1 MPTINTVAGRDKL
14 KPRREPYWLKLSAG
28 SFLGFRK
35 QSASTSGTWVA
46 RWRDESGK
54 QQYRALGAFDELPS
68 HARFDAATRAAQAW
82 LEHIDAGGATAE
94 VTVREACERYV
105 KHQRTEKGDK
115 AADDAEKRFA
125 RYVYAQPIAG
135 ITLDKLR
142 PAHLEV
148 WRKKLQ
154 DAPKLA
160 AGKRPADQSK
170 APKDPDAKRSATTLN
185 RDMTCLRAA
194 LNLAR
199 RDQLV
204 TSDAAWAVKLL
215 PSKTK
220 AGRRTLYVDRSQ
232 RQALLDHMEADLAS
246 FARAMC
252 NLPLRPGALAAL
264 TAGQYD
270 KRLRTLHV
278 VIDKAG
284 GDRSIVLP
292 ATTAGQFEQA
302 SKDKLPGALL
312 FSRGDGAAWDK
323 DKWKWPVKMAAAAA
337 ALPLETT
344 IYTLRHS
351 VITDLVVGGTD
362 LFTVA
367 KLAGT
372 SVKMIEEHYGHLRS
386 DVTAAALEKVA
397 LS

>member
-14 KPRREPYWLKLSAG
+14 KPRREPYWHKINTG
-28 SFLGFRK
+28 GFLGFRK
-35 QSASTSGTWVA
+35 QTTPSAGTWVA
-46 RWRDESGK
+46 RWRDEAGK
-54 QQYRALGAFDELPS
+54 QKYRALGSFDELPPNT
-68 HARFDAATRAAQAW
+68 RFDAAARAAAQW
-82 LEHIDAGGATAE
+82 LAHVTGGGATAE
-94 VTVREACERYV
+94 VTVRDACDRYV
-105 KHQRTEKGDK
+105 KHLRNEKTDD
-115 AADDAEKRFA
+115 AANDAEKRIA
-125 RYVYAQPIAG
+125 RYVYSQPIAAVA
-135 ITLDKLR
+135 LDKLR

-170 APKDPDAKRSATTLN
+170 APKDPDAKRSANTLN

-215 PSKTK
+215 PAKTK
-220 AGRRTLYVDRSQ
+220 AGRRTLYLDRSQ
-232 RQALLDHMEADLAS
+232 RQALLDHMDADLAS

-292 ATTAGQFEQA
+292 ATTAGQFELA
-302 SKDKLPGALL
+302 SKDKLPGARL
-312 FSRGDGAAWDK
+312 FTRADGEAWDK
-323 DKWKWPVKMAAAAA
+323 DKWKWPIKAAAAA
-337 ALPLETT
+337 AQLSDATT

-351 VITDLVVGGTD
+351 VITDLVAGGTD

-386 DVTAAALEKVA
+386 DVTTSALEKVA
-397 LS
+397 LN